1 MKRASFAALLAVFL
15 QTAWGQ
21 QNPVIQT
28 ETRVVLVDAI
38 VTGKNGAYINDLKR
52 EDFHVF
58 QDNKEQTLQ
67 SFSLET
73 ASKAAEPR
81 SLLLFFDKTSMEA
94 RDQVLAR
101 EAAARF
107 IDAETGPNRR
117 MAVVVIYDG
126 GLRIAQTFT
135 DNAGRLKDALPSVE
149 SNLSPE
155 EKSGDGPRAS
165 VPVNSAAAD
174 LGARNMIR
182 ALRDLGQSLGVLPGR
197 KIVILFSGGQK
208 PSSEQRSAL
217 RDAIEVSNRSRVA
230 FYPVDVRSVTTQTEL
245 GPPPAPLPADRHPRG
260 GRGGAQPQGDN
271 EDVGALSNSGVASQ
285 QMILELANGTGGFV
299 IKNSNDL
306 LGGLRSI
313 AAEQD
318 EYYALTF
325 SPPEAKEGAC
335 HTLRV
340 KVDRPGMT
348 VRSRTSYC
356 TSKPLDLLAGTSAGK
371 SLEQRAA
378 APQAGNLAAS
388 LELAY
393 FYVSANLA
401 RVHATMEI
409 PASGLKFQK
418 AKGRLHAEIDLLGI
432 ATAPDGS
439 VQARFSDAIR
449 LDLDTPEQVEAL
461 KQRGVHYEKE
471 FKIVPGQ
478 YRFTV
483 ALGQG
488 EATFGKVQAPL
499 VVDPWMGKFAL
510 SSLALSRETRPAAG
524 LGLTLMAEDRTP
536 LVAEN
541 IQVVPYGSNRFRRSE
556 PAFFYFEIYG
566 ADASAA
572 RIRVRILDGKT
583 GEAKWDSGMR
593 KLPVP
598 ADSGKPTMVPAG
610 SSLPLAGLAPG
621 PYRLEVTATGPD
633 GMTHQR
639 ITDFEIE

>member
-1 MKRASFAALLAVFL
+1 VRNRAFFAALAALL
-15 QTAWGQ
+15 PTARGQ

-38 VTGKNGAYINDLKR
+38 VTAKNGTYINDLKR

-58 QDNKEQTLQ
+58 QDNKEQALQ

-117 MAVVVIYDG
+117 MAVVVYDG
-126 GLRIAQTFT
+126 ELRVAQTFT
-135 DNAGRLKDALPSVE
+135 DNAGRLKDARPAVE
-149 SNLSPE
+149 SNLSAE
-155 EKSGDGPRAS
+155 EKSGNGPRAS
-165 VPVNSAAAD
+165 APVNSAAAD
-174 LGARNMIR
+174 LGARNVIR

-208 PSSEQRSAL
+208 SSSEQRSAL
-217 RDAIEVSNRSRVA
+217 RDVIDVSNRSGVA
-230 FYPVDVRSVTTQTEL
+230 FYPVDVRSVTAQTEL
-245 GPPPAPLPADRHPRG
+245 GPPPAPSPVRRPRG
-260 GRGGAQPQGDN
+260 GRGGAQPQGDD
-271 EDVGALSNSGVASQ
+271 EDFGTVSSSGVASQ
-285 QMILELANGTGGFV
+285 QMILELARGTGGFV

-306 LGGLRSI
+306 LGGLQSI

-325 SPPEAKEGAC
+325 SPPEAKEGTC

-348 VRSRTSYC
+348 VRSRSSYC
-356 TSKPLDLLAGTSAGK
+356 TSKPLDLLAGTSTGK
-371 SLEQRAA
+371 SLELRAA

-393 FYVSANLA
+393 FYVSANVA

-409 PASGLKFQK
+409 PASGFKFEK
-418 AKGRLHAEIDLLGI
+418 AKGKLHAEIDLLGL
-432 ATAPDGS
+432 ATAADGG

-449 LDLDTPEQVEAL
+449 LDLDTAEQVETL
-461 KQRGVHYEKE
+461 KQHGIHYEKE

-478 YRFTV
+478 YTFTV

-488 EATFGKVQAPL
+488 EAGFGKVQAPL
-499 VVDPWMGKFAL
+499 AVDPWMGEFAL
-510 SSLALSRETRPAAG
+510 SSLALSKETRPAAG

-541 IQVVPYGSNRFRRSE
+541 IQVVPSGSSRFRPSD

-566 ADASAA
+566 TDASAA
-572 RIRVRILDGKT
+572 RIRVRVLDGKT

-598 ADSGKPTMVPAG
+598 ADSGKPMMVPAG
-610 SSLPLAGLAPG
+610 SALPLAGLAPG
-621 PYRLEVTATGPD
+621 PYRLEVTATGAD
-633 GMTHQR
+633 GIARQR
-639 ITDFEIE
+639 TTDFEVE